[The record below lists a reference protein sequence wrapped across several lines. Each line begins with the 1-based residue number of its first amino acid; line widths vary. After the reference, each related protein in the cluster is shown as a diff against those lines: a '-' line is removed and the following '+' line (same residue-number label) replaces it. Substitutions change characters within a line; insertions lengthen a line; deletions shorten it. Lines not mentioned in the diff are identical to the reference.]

1 MTNGLICGIV
11 MTTYFIEVNI
21 MAYCY
26 NRLWKLLIDK
36 NMKKTDLKN
45 ITGMGPSTLAR
56 LSKNEEVSL
65 KVLSRICKGLN
76 CDFADIIEY
85 KKD

>member
-1 MTNGLICGIV
+1 MTNNLIYGTIII
-11 MTTYFIEVNI
+11 TYFIEVNI

-26 NRLWKLLIDK
+26 NKLWKLLIDK
-36 NMKKTDLKN
+36 NMKKTVLKD

-65 KVLSRICKGLN
+65 KVLGRICKELN

-85 KKD
+85 KRD